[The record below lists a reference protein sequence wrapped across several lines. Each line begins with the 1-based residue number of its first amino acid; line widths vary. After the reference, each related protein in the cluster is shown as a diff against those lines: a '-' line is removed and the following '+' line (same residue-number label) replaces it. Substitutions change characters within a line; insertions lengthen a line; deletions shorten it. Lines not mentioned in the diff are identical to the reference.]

1 MPFVLA
7 SADINIGAITVGV
20 LGGLALFLF
29 GMDQMTDALKQVAGD
44 GMRTLLAKLT
54 KNRFIGAITGTVV
67 TAVCQSSS
75 VTTVLLVGFIT
86 AGLMTLAQ
94 AIGVILGANIGTT
107 ITAQLIAFKITH
119 LALPMI
125 TLGFAMRALVK
136 REKIQQVGDIIMGLG
151 LVFFGMGLMSD
162 ATHSLRDY
170 PPFINAMERM
180 DNYLLAI
187 IVSAAITAILQSSS
201 ATTGIVIVLAGQG
214 CITIEAGIALVMGAN
229 IGTCVTAVLA
239 AIGKPAAARQTVA
252 VHILFNVIGVLIW
265 LPFIPQL
272 AELVRAISPSYVE
285 LVGAERLAAETPRQI
300 ANAHTAF
307 NIINT
312 LLFIWF
318 TGPLAK
324 LVQRLVPEK
333 PEKAPRVAEPKYLG
347 DEYLQTPSLA
357 LDRVRMELGHMGEYV
372 VRMLKEVPRAV
383 IRGTRED
390 LKRLSASDDDV
401 DRLNE
406 AIVGYIRRLASDD
419 WSELESRRGQDCL
432 MIADKLESVGDLIET
447 NLVAQGLH
455 RLEHNLTFSEQTVE
469 VVRPLY
475 EAVTQSFQDAVAAV
489 GQEDRHLAREVIER
503 KPKIQEMANRASKHL
518 AQRLLTDEPN
528 RVEVFRVES
537 DIISQINR
545 LYYYA
550 KRIAKVVA
558 QFDSDREERAAA

>member
-1 MPFVLA
+1 MPILLA
-7 SADINIGAITVGV
+7 SADLNVGAITVGV

-44 GMRTLLAKLT
+44 GLRTLLAKLT

-125 TLGFAMRALVK
+125 TIGFALHALVR
-136 REKIQQVGDIIMGLG
+136 REKIQQVGAIIMGLG
-151 LVFFGMGLMSD
+151 LVFFGMSLMSD

-170 PPFINAMERM
+170 SPFIDAMQSM

-214 CITIEAGIALVMGAN
+214 CITMEAGIALVMGAN

-239 AIGKPAAARQTVA
+239 AIGKPAAARQTAA
-252 VHILFNVIGVLIW
+252 VHVLFNIIGVLIW

-272 AELVRAISPSYVE
+272 AELVQAMSPSYVE
-285 LVGAERLAAETPRQI
+285 LVGPDRLAAETPRQI

-324 LVQRLVPEK
+324 LVQRLVPER
-333 PEKAPRVAEPKYLG
+333 PEEAPHAAEPKYLD

-372 VRMLKEVPRAV
+372 IRMLQEVPRAV
-383 IRGTRED
+383 VQGTRED
-390 LKRLSASDDDV
+390 LKRLSTSDDDV
-401 DRLNE
+401 DRLNK

-419 WSELESRRGQDCL
+419 LSESEVRRGQDCL
-432 MIADKLESVGDLIET
+432 SIADKLESVGDLIET

-455 RLEHNLTFSEQTVE
+455 RIEHRLTFSEQTVE
-469 VVRPLY
+469 VVKPLY
-475 EAVTQSFQDAVAAV
+475 EAVAQSLQDAVAAV
-489 GQEDRHLAREVIER
+489 VQEDQHLAREVIER
-503 KPKIQEMANRASKHL
+503 KPKIQEMADRASKHL
-518 AQRLLTDEPN
+518 AQRLLTDDPN
-528 RVEVFRVES
+528 RVDVFRVES

-550 KRIAKVVA
+550 KRIAKIIA
-558 QFDSDREERAAA
+558 QVDTGREEPVAA